1 MTKTTDLVKH
11 QLDDI
16 MKRKGYYNVKNVR
29 RREATEH
36 QRHMQHVSLKHELH
50 LTKTKLQ
57 RKQRELEKAN
67 PAERE
72 SATRSS
78 DAVREVSVFFRQ
90 LHVIRVIIGGRCAS
104 CVYAFFPGKTKAIYI
119 DLGRPCELR

>member
-1 MTKTTDLVKH
+1 MTKS
-11 QLDDI
+11 
-16 MKRKGYYNVKNVR
+16 KR
-29 RREATEH
+29 
-36 QRHMQHVSLKHELH
+36 
-50 LTKTKLQ
+50 Q

-67 PAERE
+67 THERE

-78 DAVREVSVFFRQ
+78 DDARVVSVFFRQ
-90 LHVIRVIIGGRCAS
+90 LHVITVIIGWTCAS